1 MELLFSIIIP
11 VYNSEKYLSSSL
23 KSVLSQPF
31 SKKKYEIILINDC
44 STDSSGSIIKSFK
57 RRFKNIKV
65 INNKINR
72 RVSYC
77 RNKGIQNAKGK
88 YVIFLD
94 SDDELKK
101 NSLIKIENIL
111 SKRQYDLILS
121 LEFKSNKIRINRK
134 KISQINNVNSFI
146 AYENKKHIYN
156 PNCWNMV
163 LNKSFLQR
171 KKIFF
176 KKIDIFEDQVFCT
189 EVLFNV
195 RRIKIIPG
203 TFYSY
208 IQRPLSLS
216 RKTNYLALISCLY
229 ALTNFFKIIKNLK
242 LTKDRSIFI
251 RNRMN
256 FIINNINKYIAICS
270 KSQIKKVSFT
280 YKKLAKKI
288 NIKNN
293 IFYNNFFSIQ
303 NMYNLRKKLIFKV
316 INYSYHDYDEIYIF
330 GYGVIGRA
338 IFHVLRNKKIKVNGF
353 LDNDKNFLNNIYF
366 GKKIISPQS
375 LKLKINQQDSTILV
389 IISQSKKNESKPIIK
404 QLKSF
409 GLENKN
415 INIINIS

>member
-195 RRIKIIPG
+195 KKIKIIPG
-203 TFYSY
+203 TFYTY
-208 IQRPLSLS
+208 IQRPHSLS

-229 ALTNFFKIIKNLK
+229 AIINFLKIIKSSK
-242 LTKDRSIFI
+242 LSKDRSDFI
-251 RNRMN
+251 KDRMN

-270 KSQIKKVSFT
+270 ISQIKKVSSI
-280 YKKLAKKI
+280 YKKISRKI
-288 NIKNN
+288 GVRNN
-293 IFYNNFFSIQ
+293 KSYDNFFSIQ
-303 NMYNLRKKLIFKV
+303 SMYNLRKRLIFKV
-316 INYSYHDYDEIYIF
+316 VNYAYDKYKEIYIF
-330 GYGVIGRA
+330 GFGIIGRT
-338 IFHVLRNKKIKVNGF
+338 IFHILRSKNIKIDGF
-353 LDNDKNFLNNIYF
+353 LDNDKNFLNNKYL
-366 GKKIISPQS
+366 GKKIITPRS
-375 LKLKINQQDSTILV
+375 LKSKIDKLDQSILIIINQN
-389 IISQSKKNESKPIIK
+389 KKNESKLIIR
-404 QLKSF
+404 QLKDY
-409 GLENKN
+409 GLGRKN
-415 INIINIS
+415 IRIINIS